1 MRIVID
7 LQGAQSESRFRGI
20 GRYSLS
26 LALAIAKNAGDHEI
40 WIVLNA
46 RMPESILDIRNAF
59 SALIPKERIRIFD
72 VPDDLDSPWVLCA
85 AEIVRE
91 EFIRSLEPDVVLI
104 SSLFEDPGAGAVTSV
119 GAIANSHKTA
129 VVLYDLIP
137 LLNKDVYLPTQALRD
152 YYSKKI
158 GWLERADALLAISQ
172 SSSDEAVEYL
182 NVSRENVPNISAA
195 IGAQFYPRVFSKQ
208 EADKFLQRMG
218 VQEKFVLYAPGGF
231 DPRKNFARLLEAY
244 SRLKPE
250 LRSHYQLVIASRLH
264 EQQRIELLDLK
275 EKFGFE
281 IHELVLTGYVEDE
294 DLIALYSLTSLFVF
308 PSTHEGFGLPVLEAM
323 ACGAPVIGSNCSSVP
338 EVIGLD
344 EALFDPLSVASISD
358 KISEVLKSD
367 SLRQRLV
374 KHAEIQA
381 AKFSWDESALK
392 AIAALEQVV
401 SEVNPIIQY
410 EFSQQALLENLG
422 RLPDARPTDSQL
434 VQVAKSIAFNMLGGA
449 EKQLLLDVS
458 SIVQSDAKSGIQRVV
473 RSLLQEL
480 FNSPPAGL
488 VVRPIFYRAGGYF
501 YANEFV
507 ARVFS
512 ASADGAGGADA
523 PIDYVQ
529 GDIYLSLDL
538 TMHLADEL
546 YPLHAQMRSAGVDVN
561 FIVYDLLLV
570 QRPDWWPAP
579 TADYFTNW
587 LKRITDVGAG
597 LICISEAVAQELREW
612 IANNPPARCDGGPHV
627 KSFHLGAD
635 IASSM
640 PSIGFPKN
648 AQNVLAQLQARPSFL
663 MVSTIEPRKGH
674 AQTIAAFETLW
685 AEDVDANLVIV
696 GKRGWLVDSLISA
709 IENHPALNVRLF
721 WLEGISDEY
730 LEKVY
735 GVSTCLI
742 AASEGEGFGLPLIE
756 AAQHHVPMIA
766 RDIPVFREV
775 AGDHAFYF
783 EGLAP
788 NALAQCVREWLV
800 LFNAGEHP
808 LSVNMP
814 WLTWEQSAHQLKHS
828 IFQ

>member
-1 MRIVID
+1 MRLVID

-26 LALAIAKNAGDHEI
+26 LALAMAKNAGDHEI
-40 WIVLNA
+40 WVVLNG
-46 RMPESILDIRNAF
+46 RMPDSISDIRDAF
-59 SALIPKERIRIFD
+59 STLVPKERIRIFD
-72 VPDDLDSPWVLCA
+72 VPDDLSSAWVLRA
-85 AEIVRE
+85 SEIVRE
-91 EFIRSLEPDVVLI
+91 EFIGSLEPDVVLI
-104 SSLFEDPGAGAVTSV
+104 SSLFEDPGAGVVTSV
-119 GAIANSHKTA
+119 HASANKYKTA

-152 YYSKKI
+152 YYNKKI

-172 SSSDEAVEYL
+172 SSSDEAVEHL
-182 NVSRENVPNISAA
+182 NVSRDSVLNISAA
-195 IGAQFYPRVFSKQ
+195 IGEQFYPRVFSK
-208 EADKFLQRMG
+208 EAGAKFLQRMG

-231 DPRKNFARLLEAY
+231 DPRKNFSRLLEAY

-264 EQQRIELLDLK
+264 EQQRIELLGLK
-275 EKFGFE
+275 EKFGFK

-294 DLIALYSLTSLFVF
+294 DLISLYSLASLFVF

-323 ACGAPVIGSNCSSVP
+323 ACGAPVIGSNCSSIP
-338 EVIGLD
+338 EVIGLRD
-344 EALFDPLSVASISD
+344 ALFDPLSVASITH
-358 KISEVLKSD
+358 KISEVLEDD
-367 SLRQRLV
+367 SFRQKLI
-374 KHAEIQA
+374 KHAEIQST
-381 AKFSWDESALK
+381 KFSWDDSALK

-401 SEVNPIIQY
+401 NKATPSAPY
-410 EFSQQALLENLG
+410 TFSQQALFERLG
-422 RLPDARPTDSQL
+422 NLPDAQPTGAQL
-434 VQVAKSIAFNMLGGA
+434 VQLSKCIAFNLLGRV

-480 FNSPPAGL
+480 LSSPPEGL
-488 VVRPIFYRAGGYF
+488 IVRPIYYRAGEYC

-507 ARVFS
+507 NRVFS
-512 ASADGAGGADA
+512 ASADDAYGPDA
-523 PIDYVQ
+523 PIDYAQ

-546 YPLHAQMRSAGVDVN
+546 FPLHAQMRTGGVDVN
-561 FIVYDLLLV
+561 FIVYDMLLV

-597 LICISEAVAQELREW
+597 LICISEAVAQELRDW
-612 IANNPPARCDGGPHV
+612 VAINPPVRRDGGPRV

-640 PSIGFPKN
+640 PSVGFPKN
-648 AQNVLAQLQARPSFL
+648 AQHVLAQLQARPSFL

-685 AEDVDANLVIV
+685 AEGLDANLVIV
-696 GKRGWLVDSLISA
+696 GKRGWLVDSLIRA
-709 IENHPALNVRLF
+709 IEHHPKLNVRLF

-735 GVSTCLI
+735 GASTCLI

-756 AAQHHVPMIA
+756 AAQHHLPMIA
-766 RDIPVFREV
+766 RNIPVFREV

-788 NALAQCVREWLV
+788 HLLAQAVREWLV
-800 LFNAGEHP
+800 LFNNGEHP
-808 LSVNMP
+808 RSVNMP
-814 WLTWEQSAHQLKHS
+814 WLTWEQSAHQLKQS
-828 IFQ
+828 IFY

>member
-26 LALAIAKNAGDHEI
+26 LALAIAKNAGDHEV
-40 WIVLNA
+40 WIVLNG

-59 SALIPKERIRIFD
+59 STLIPKERIRIFD
-72 VPDDLDSPWVLCA
+72 VPDDLSSPWVLSA
-85 AEIVRE
+85 SEIVRE
-91 EFIRSLEPDVVLI
+91 EFIGSLEPDVVLI
-104 SSLFEDPGAGAVTSV
+104 TSLFEDPGAGAVTSV
-119 GAIANSHKTA
+119 GASVNNYKTA

-137 LLNKDVYLPTQALRD
+137 LLNKEVYLPTPALRD
-152 YYSKKI
+152 YYGRKI
-158 GWLERADALLAISQ
+158 SWLERADALLAISQ
-172 SSSDEAVEYL
+172 SSRDEAVKHLSVPQEL
-182 NVSRENVPNISAA
+182 VSNISAA
-195 IGAQFYPRVFSKQ
+195 IGEQFYPRVFSKD
-208 EADKFLQRMG
+208 AAAKFLQRMG

-231 DPRKNFARLLEAY
+231 DPRKNFSRLLEAY

-264 EQQRIELLDLK
+264 EQQRIELLGLK

-281 IHELVLTGYVEDE
+281 IHELVLTGYIEDE
-294 DLIALYSLTSLFVF
+294 DLIALYSLASLFVF

-323 ACGAPVIGSNCSSVP
+323 ACGAPVVGSNCSSIP
-338 EVIGLD
+338 EVIGLAD
-344 EALFDPLSVASISD
+344 ALFDPLSVASISD
-358 KISEVLKSD
+358 KISQVLEDESF
-367 SLRQRLV
+367 RQRLIE
-374 KHAEIQA
+374 HAETQSRT
-381 AKFSWDESALK
+381 FSWGESALK
-392 AIAALEQVV
+392 AIKAMERMVTAERPAA
-401 SEVNPIIQY
+401 PY
-410 EFSQQALLENLG
+410 DFSQQTLLENLT
-422 RLPDARPTDSQL
+422 RLPDCQPTDIQL
-434 VQVAKSIAFNMLGGA
+434 VQISKSIAFNLLGGT

-480 FNSPPAGL
+480 LNAPPAGL
-488 VVRPIFYRAGGYF
+488 VVRPIYYHAGEYF

-507 ARVFS
+507 ARFFPES
-512 ASADGAGGADA
+512 SSMADA
-523 PIDYVQ
+523 PIDFTQ
-529 GDIYLSLDL
+529 GDVYLSLDL

-546 YPLHAQMRSAGVDVN
+546 YPLHSKMRSGGVEVN

-597 LICISEAVAQELREW
+597 LICISEAVAQEMKAW
-612 IANNPPARCDGGPHV
+612 MASNAPARFDGGPQI

-640 PSIGFPKN
+640 PSVGFPKN
-648 AQNVLAQLQARPSFL
+648 AQHVLAQLQARPSFL

-674 AQTIAAFETLW
+674 AQTIAAFEALW
-685 AEDVDANLVIV
+685 AEGLDANLVIV
-696 GKRGWLVDSLISA
+696 GKRGWLVDSVITS
-709 IENHPALNVRLF
+709 IERHPALNERLF

-735 GVSTCLI
+735 AASTCLI

-756 AAQHHVPMIA
+756 AAQHHLPMIV

-788 NALAQCVREWLV
+788 AALAKSVREWLV
-800 LFNAGEHP
+800 LFNTGEHP

-814 WLTWEQSAHQLKHS
+814 WLTWEQSAHQLKQS